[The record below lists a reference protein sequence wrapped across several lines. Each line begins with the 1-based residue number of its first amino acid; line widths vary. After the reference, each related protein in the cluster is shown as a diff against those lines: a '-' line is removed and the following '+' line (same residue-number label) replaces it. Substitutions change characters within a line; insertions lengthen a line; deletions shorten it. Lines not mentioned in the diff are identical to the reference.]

1 MRTIKSVFGLVAAA
15 VPILYCAGL
24 LLYFN
29 RVRTASG
36 GLLDSALGPT
46 MLGLGVIGL
55 LFLIP
60 FVLRLRRLVAP
71 PAAPGSGSSGRRA
84 KEAPQDER
92 SDFDADAALARYLAQ
107 RPRGAPNLASPQA
120 PQEGGRP
127 VRQAAFG
134 RRGA

>member
-1 MRTIKSVFGLVAAA
+1 MRTIKSIFGLVAAA
-15 VPILYCAGL
+15 IPILYCGGL

-29 RVRTASG
+29 RVRTASA
-36 GLLDSALGPT
+36 GLLDRALGPT

-60 FVLRLRRLVAP
+60 FVLKFRRLVAP
-71 PAAPGSGSSGRRA
+71 PAAPGSGSGRRG
-84 KEAPQDER
+84 KEAPQEER

-107 RPRGAPNLASPQA
+107 RPSGAPSPTSTHP
-120 PQEGGRP
+120 PQVGGRP

>member
-1 MRTIKSVFGLVAAA
+1 MRTMKSIVGLVAAA
-15 VPILYCAGL
+15 IPILYCGGL

-29 RVRTASG
+29 RVRTASA
-36 GLLDSALGPT
+36 GLLDGALGPT

-60 FVLRLRRLVAP
+60 FVLKFRRLVAP
-71 PAAPGSGSSGRRA
+71 PAAPGSGSSGRA
-84 KEAPQDER
+84 KEAPQEER

-127 VRQAAFG
+127 GGPAAFG